1 MTKSFAVIMTGG
13 KQYKVSVGDKL
24 KIERLNA
31 DDLTHSAL
39 PEGTAIAFDKVL
51 LQVDGDKVEVG
62 TPHIAGAVVQAK
74 LLRNDKEKTKIVFKY
89 HAKARYRKKK
99 GHRQEFAEVEI
110 LKI

>member
-1 MTKSFAVIMTGG
+1 MNKHFAVIATGG

-24 KIERLNA
+24 KVERMNA

-39 PEGTAIAFDKVL
+39 AEGTKISFDKVL
-51 LQVDGDKVEVG
+51 LHVDGDKVSVG
-62 TPHIAGAVVQAK
+62 APHVEGAVVEAK

-89 HAKARYRKKK
+89 HSKARYRKKK

-110 LKI
+110 VKI

>member
-1 MTKSFAVIMTGG
+1 MTKSFAIIATGG

-24 KIERLNA
+24 KVERLNA
-31 DDLTHSAL
+31 DDISHTAL
-39 PEGTAIAFDKVL
+39 AAGTKISFDKVL
-51 LQVDGDKVEVG
+51 LHVDGDNVKVG
-62 TPHIAGAVVQAK
+62 TPNVAGAVVEAK

-110 LKI
+110 TKI